1 MFFTYRHTLNC
12 KSSKPHI
19 CKEHTVNQV
28 CSHWNRGSIYPCLS
42 DCIQTNTHPLYGSS
56 ILGNISFWS
65 NQRFRQYLPS
75 HLGIGPLHMTFPLSS
90 WQEMVS
96 LPWVLMNPSSQT
108 TEMELPSWK
117 LSPKRRALMGMPGSG
132 HSLWPNAAEKGC
144 KETQK
149 CVSDKYKYRHNMIL
163 SVWMWKHLLIPLW
176 SAYSAF
182 LLRFSIPLL
191 IFSSLMLQNICAGLD
206 LCTVPPDK
214 THAGISV
221 LAYGLDHQIKM
232 I

>member
-1 MFFTYRHTLNC
+1 MCWSRVLDLPVSELLHSNKHLFVFTLFW
-12 KSSKPHI
+12 S
-19 CKEHTVNQV
+19 
-28 CSHWNRGSIYPCLS
+28 G
-42 DCIQTNTHPLYGSS
+42 
-56 ILGNISFWS
+56 ILGNTPFWS
-65 NQRFRQYLPS
+65 NQWSRQYLPS

-144 KETQK
+144 EATQK
-149 CVSDKYKYRHNMIL
+149 CVSDAYKYYPNMIFL
-163 SVWMWKHLLIPLW
+163 VLATPLW
-176 SAYSAF
+176 SACSAF
-182 LLRFSIPLL
+182 QLGFSISLL
-191 IFSSLMLQNICAGLD
+191 IFSFLMLQYICGGLD
-206 LCTVPPDK
+206 LSTVPSDK
-214 THAGISV
+214 THAGISA
-221 LAYGLDHQIKM
+221 LAYGPDHQIKM